1 MEKFHLTTKEL
12 PKIALTDAA
21 IQHLDPKEKDVIKI
35 IRKSSTAETTIF
47 YRGVVN
53 E

>member
-12 PKIALTDAA
+12 PKIALTDPA
-21 IQHLDPKEKDVIKI
+21 IQHLDPKEKDIIKI
-35 IRKSSTAETTIF
+35 VRLSPTAETTIF
-47 YRGVVN
+47 YRGVVS